1 MLTQLYISGGAGII
15 LIVAAVWLGPLELDA
30 NTIFTLA
37 GAFLGLIVGQWVL
50 GRKNLQHRLPQF
62 RSWSSGCEPYKPLG
76 QSSSTKIS

>member
-1 MLTQLYISGGAGII
+1 MSFRSDKAMLTQLYISGGAGII

-50 GRKNLQHRLPQF
+50 GRKNL
-62 RSWSSGCEPYKPLG
+62 
-76 QSSSTKIS
+76 